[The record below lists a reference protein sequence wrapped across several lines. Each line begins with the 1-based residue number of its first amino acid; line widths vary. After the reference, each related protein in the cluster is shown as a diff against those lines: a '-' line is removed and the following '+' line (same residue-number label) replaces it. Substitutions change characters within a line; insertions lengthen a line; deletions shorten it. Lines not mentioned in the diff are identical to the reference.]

1 MLQSKTNWKRT
12 LFIIGALIPPLL
24 VSLGMVITPII
35 QTIIQSFQDPETK
48 AWTFANYVYLFT
60 EKVPKAAIWYTFENA
75 VLTVVLSVGISYLL
89 ALYMRFCDTKI
100 SKLVGNLYLLP
111 RFIPSLVAVYAMC
124 TIIKDSGLLYRLSL
138 LIPENNW
145 LYRATAGW
153 ENPIQLYGFKPGM
166 LYNMKGIQFMNLWF
180 NIPFAT
186 MIIVAALAGIPES
199 IIESARD
206 IGAGKLR
213 VFFEFILPLS
223 YKDVLIAVTFVF
235 MSNISSFTTPY
246 IIGPN
251 HPQFLGVYLRKLFSN
266 MEYELAAAVS
276 VVIFLFSSASAFM
289 YLYTNMKES
298 AWESRG

>member
-1 MLQSKTNWKRT
+1 MLQSKTNWKRN

-24 VSLGMVITPII
+24 VSLGMVIYPII
-35 QTIIQSFQDPETK
+35 QTVIQSFQDPETK

-75 VLTVVLSVGISYLL
+75 VLTVFLSVSISYLL
-89 ALYMRFCDTKI
+89 ALYMRFSDSKI

-124 TIIKDSGLLYRLSL
+124 TIVKDSGLIYRLSL
-138 LIPENNW
+138 LLPETSK
-145 LYRATAGW
+145 LH
-153 ENPIQLYGFKPGM
+153 GFKPGM

-186 MIIVAALAGIPES
+186 MIIVAALSGIPES

-213 VFFEFILPLS
+213 VFFQFILPLS

-276 VVIFLFSSASAFM
+276 VVIFLFSSASAFV

>member
-1 MLQSKTNWKRT
+1 MLQSKPNWKRT

-24 VSLGMVITPII
+24 VSLGMVITPIV

-75 VLTVVLSVGISYLL
+75 VLTVFLSVSISYLL
-89 ALYMRFCDTKI
+89 ALYMRFSDTKI
-100 SKLVGNLYLLP
+100 SKMVGNLYLLP

-124 TIIKDSGLLYRLSL
+124 TIIKDSGLIYRLSL
-138 LIPENNW
+138 LLPE
-145 LYRATAGW
+145 TSK
-153 ENPIQLYGFKPGM
+153 LYGFKPGM

-186 MIIVAALAGIPES
+186 MIIVAALSGISES

-213 VFFEFILPLS
+213 VFFQFILPLS

-276 VVIFLFSSASAFM
+276 VVIFLFSSASAFV
-289 YLYTNMKES
+289 YLYTNMKEQ
-298 AWESRG
+298 AWQSRG

>member
-24 VSLGMVITPII
+24 VSLGMVIYPII

-60 EKVPKAAIWYTFENA
+60 ETVPKAAIWYTFENA
-75 VLTVVLSVGISYLL
+75 VLTVFLSVSISYLL
-89 ALYMRFCDTKI
+89 ALYMRFSDSKI
-100 SKLVGNLYLLP
+100 SKMVGNLYLLP

-124 TIIKDSGLLYRLSL
+124 TIVKDSGLIYRLSL
-138 LIPENNW
+138 LLPE
-145 LYRATAGW
+145 TSK
-153 ENPIQLYGFKPGM
+153 LYGFKPGM

-180 NIPFAT
+180 NLPFAT

>member
-35 QTIIQSFQDPETK
+35 QTVIQSFQDPETK

-75 VLTVVLSVGISYLL
+75 VLTVFLSVSISYLL
-89 ALYMRFCDTKI
+89 ALYMRFSDTKI
-100 SKLVGNLYLLP
+100 SKMVGNLYLLP

-138 LIPENNW
+138 LLPETSK
-145 LYRATAGW
+145 LH
-153 ENPIQLYGFKPGM
+153 GFKPGM

-289 YLYTNMKES
+289 YLYTNMKEA

>member
-1 MLQSKTNWKRT
+1 MLQSKFNWKRT
-12 LFIIGALIPPLL
+12 LFIIGALIPPLM
-24 VSLGMVITPII
+24 VSLGMVIYPII
-35 QTIIQSFQDPETK
+35 QTIIQSFQDPDTK
-48 AWTFANYVYLFT
+48 AWTFGNYVYLFT

-75 VLTVVLSVGISYLL
+75 VLTVVLSVSISYML
-89 ALYMRFCDTKI
+89 ALYMRFSDSKI
-100 SKLVGNLYLLP
+100 SKLIGNLYLLP
-111 RFIPSLVAVYAMC
+111 RFIPSLVAVYAMM

-138 LIPENNW
+138 HLPE
-145 LYRATAGW
+145 TSK
-153 ENPIQLYGFKPGM
+153 LYGFKPGM

-186 MIIVAALAGIPES
+186 MIIVAALSGISES

-213 VFFEFILPLS
+213 VFFQFILPLS

-276 VVIFLFSSASAFM
+276 VVIFLFSSASAFV
-289 YLYTNMKES
+289 YLYTNMKEQ
-298 AWESRG
+298 AWESKG

>member
-1 MLQSKTNWKRT
+1 MLQSKNNWKKT

-24 VSLGMVITPII
+24 VSLGMVIYPII
-35 QTIIQSFQDPETK
+35 QTVIQSFQDPDTK
-48 AWTFANYVYLFT
+48 AWTFGNYVYLFT

-89 ALYMRFCDTKI
+89 ALYMRFSDSKI
-100 SKLVGNLYLLP
+100 SKLIGNLYLLP
-111 RFIPSLVAVYAMC
+111 RFIPSLVAVYAMT

-138 LIPENNW
+138 LLPETSK
-145 LYRATAGW
+145 LH
-153 ENPIQLYGFKPGM
+153 GFKPGM

-186 MIIVAALAGIPES
+186 MIIVAALSGISES

-213 VFFEFILPLS
+213 VFFQFILPLS

-276 VVIFLFSSASAFM
+276 VVIFLFSSASAFV
-289 YLYTNMKES
+289 YLYTNMKEA
-298 AWESRG
+298 AWESKG

>member
-1 MLQSKTNWKRT
+1 MLQSKTNWKRN

-24 VSLGMVITPII
+24 VSLGMVIYPII
-35 QTIIQSFQDPETK
+35 QTVIQSFQDPETK
-48 AWTFANYVYLFT
+48 AWTFGNYVYLFT

-75 VLTVVLSVGISYLL
+75 VLTVFLSVSISYLL
-89 ALYMRFCDTKI
+89 ALYMRFSDSKI
-100 SKLVGNLYLLP
+100 SKMVGNLYLLP

-124 TIIKDSGLLYRLSL
+124 TIVKDSGLIYRLSL
-138 LIPENNW
+138 LLPETSK
-145 LYRATAGW
+145 LH
-153 ENPIQLYGFKPGM
+153 GFKPGM

-213 VFFEFILPLS
+213 VFFQFILPLS

-276 VVIFLFSSASAFM
+276 VVIFLFSSASAFV

>member
-1 MLQSKTNWKRT
+1 MLQSKTNWKRN

-24 VSLGMVITPII
+24 VSLGMVIYPII

-75 VLTVVLSVGISYLL
+75 VLTVFLSVSISYLL
-89 ALYMRFCDTKI
+89 ALYMRFSDSKI
-100 SKLVGNLYLLP
+100 SKMVGNLYLLP

-124 TIIKDSGLLYRLSL
+124 TIVKDSGLIYRLSL
-138 LIPENNW
+138 LLPETSK
-145 LYRATAGW
+145 LH
-153 ENPIQLYGFKPGM
+153 GFKPGM

-213 VFFEFILPLS
+213 VFFQFILPLS

-276 VVIFLFSSASAFM
+276 VVIFLFSSASAFV

-298 AWESRG
+298 AWESKG

>member
-1 MLQSKTNWKRT
+1 MLESKNNWKKT

-24 VSLGMVITPII
+24 VSLGMVIYPII

-89 ALYMRFCDTKI
+89 ALYMRFSDTKI
-100 SKLVGNLYLLP
+100 SKMIGNLYLLP

-124 TIIKDSGLLYRLSL
+124 TIVKDSGLIYRLSL
-138 LIPENNW
+138 LLPE
-145 LYRATAGW
+145 TSK
-153 ENPIQLYGFKPGM
+153 LYGFKPGM

-186 MIIVAALAGIPES
+186 MIIVAALSGISES

-213 VFFEFILPLS
+213 VFFQFILPLS

-276 VVIFLFSSASAFM
+276 VVIFLFSSASAFV
-289 YLYTNMKES
+289 YLYTNMKEQ
-298 AWESRG
+298 AWQSRG

>member
-1 MLQSKTNWKRT
+1 MLQSKTNWKRN

-24 VSLGMVITPII
+24 VSLGMVIYPII
-35 QTIIQSFQDPETK
+35 QTVIQSFQDPETK
-48 AWTFANYVYLFT
+48 AWTFGNYVYLFT

-75 VLTVVLSVGISYLL
+75 VLTVVLSVSISYLL
-89 ALYMRFCDTKI
+89 ALYMRFSDSKI
-100 SKLVGNLYLLP
+100 SKMIGNLYLLP
-111 RFIPSLVAVYAMC
+111 RFIPSLVAVYAMM
-124 TIIKDSGLLYRLSL
+124 TIIKDSGLLNRLSL
-138 LIPENNW
+138 LLPETSK
-145 LYRATAGW
+145 LY
-153 ENPIQLYGFKPGM
+153 NFKPGM

-186 MIIVAALAGIPES
+186 MIIVAALSGISES

-213 VFFEFILPLS
+213 VFFQFILPLS

-266 MEYELAAAVS
+266 MDYELAAAVS
-276 VVIFLFSSASAFM
+276 VVIFLFSSASAFV
-289 YLYTNMKES
+289 YLYTNMKEQ
-298 AWESRG
+298 AWESKG

>member
-1 MLQSKTNWKRT
+1 MLQSKTNWKRN

-24 VSLGMVITPII
+24 VSLGMVIYPII

-75 VLTVVLSVGISYLL
+75 VLTVFLSVSISYLL
-89 ALYMRFCDTKI
+89 ALYMRFSDTKI
-100 SKLVGNLYLLP
+100 SKMVGNLYLLP

-124 TIIKDSGLLYRLSL
+124 TIVKDSGLIYRLSL
-138 LIPENNW
+138 LLPETSK
-145 LYRATAGW
+145 LH
-153 ENPIQLYGFKPGM
+153 GFKPGM

-276 VVIFLFSSASAFM
+276 VVIFLFSSASAFV

>member
-1 MLQSKTNWKRT
+1 MLQSKTNWKRN

-24 VSLGMVITPII
+24 VSLGMVIYPII

-48 AWTFANYVYLFT
+48 AWTFGNYVYLFT

-75 VLTVVLSVGISYLL
+75 VLTVVLSVSISYLL
-89 ALYMRFCDTKI
+89 ALYMRFSDTKI
-100 SKLVGNLYLLP
+100 SKMVGNLYLLP

-124 TIIKDSGLLYRLSL
+124 TIVKDSGLIYRLSL
-138 LIPENNW
+138 LLPETSK
-145 LYRATAGW
+145 LH
-153 ENPIQLYGFKPGM
+153 GFKPGM

-276 VVIFLFSSASAFM
+276 VVIFLFSSASAFV

>member
-1 MLQSKTNWKRT
+1 MLQSKNNWKKT

-24 VSLGMVITPII
+24 VSLGMVIYPII
-35 QTIIQSFQDPETK
+35 QTIIQSFQDPDTK
-48 AWTFANYVYLFT
+48 AWTFGNYVYLFT

-75 VLTVVLSVGISYLL
+75 VLTVVLSVSISYML
-89 ALYMRFCDTKI
+89 ALYMRFSDSKI
-100 SKLVGNLYLLP
+100 SKLIGNLYLLP
-111 RFIPSLVAVYAMC
+111 RFIPSLVAVYAMM

-138 LIPENNW
+138 HLPE
-145 LYRATAGW
+145 TSK
-153 ENPIQLYGFKPGM
+153 LYGFKPGM

-186 MIIVAALAGIPES
+186 MIIVAALSGISES

-213 VFFEFILPLS
+213 VFFQFILPLS

-276 VVIFLFSSASAFM
+276 VVIFLFSSASAFV

-298 AWESRG
+298 AWESKG

>member
-1 MLQSKTNWKRT
+1 MLQSKNNWKRN

-24 VSLGMVITPII
+24 VSLGLVIYPII
-35 QTIIQSFQDPETK
+35 TTVIQSFQDPDTK
-48 AWTFANYVYLFT
+48 AWTFGNYVFMFT
-60 EKVPKAAIWYTFENA
+60 NKVPKAAIWYTFEAA
-75 VLTVVLSVGISYLL
+75 VLTVVFSVSISYLL
-89 ALYMRFCDTKI
+89 AMYMRFSDSKI
-100 SKLVGNLYLLP
+100 SKLIGNLYLLP
-111 RFIPSLVAVYAMC
+111 RFVPALVAVYGMM
-124 TIIKDSGLLYRLSL
+124 TIVKDSGLIYRLSL
-138 LIPENNW
+138 LLPETSK
-145 LYRATAGW
+145 LH
-153 ENPIQLYGFKPGM
+153 GFKPGL

-186 MIIVAALAGIPES
+186 MIIVAALSGISES

-206 IGAGKLR
+206 VGAGKLR
-213 VFFEFILPLS
+213 VFFQFILPLS

-276 VVIFLFSSASAFM
+276 VVIFLFSSASAFV

>member
-1 MLQSKTNWKRT
+1 MLQSKNNWKKT

-24 VSLGMVITPII
+24 VSLGMVIYPII
-35 QTIIQSFQDPETK
+35 QTVIQSFQDPDTK

-89 ALYMRFCDTKI
+89 ALYMRFSDSKI
-100 SKLVGNLYLLP
+100 SKLIGNLYLLP
-111 RFIPSLVAVYAMC
+111 RFIPSLVAVYAMT

-138 LIPENNW
+138 LLPE
-145 LYRATAGW
+145 TSK
-153 ENPIQLYGFKPGM
+153 LYGFKPGM

-186 MIIVAALAGIPES
+186 MIIVAALSGISES

-213 VFFEFILPLS
+213 VFFQFILPLS

-276 VVIFLFSSASAFM
+276 VVIFLFSSASAFV
-289 YLYTNMKES
+289 YLYTNMKEQ

>member
-35 QTIIQSFQDPETK
+35 QTVIQSFQDPETK

-75 VLTVVLSVGISYLL
+75 VLTVFLSVSISYLL
-89 ALYMRFCDTKI
+89 ALYMRFSDTKI
-100 SKLVGNLYLLP
+100 SKMVGNLYLLP

-138 LIPENNW
+138 LLPE
-145 LYRATAGW
+145 TSK
-153 ENPIQLYGFKPGM
+153 LYGFKPGM

-289 YLYTNMKES
+289 YLYTNMKEA

>member
-1 MLQSKTNWKRT
+1 
-12 LFIIGALIPPLL
+12 
-24 VSLGMVITPII
+24 MVIYPII
-35 QTIIQSFQDPETK
+35 QTVIQSFQDPETK

-75 VLTVVLSVGISYLL
+75 VLTVFLSVSISYLL
-89 ALYMRFCDTKI
+89 ALYMRFSDSKI

-124 TIIKDSGLLYRLSL
+124 TIVKDSGLIYRLSL
-138 LIPENNW
+138 LLPETSK
-145 LYRATAGW
+145 LH
-153 ENPIQLYGFKPGM
+153 GFKPGM

-186 MIIVAALAGIPES
+186 MIIVAALSGIPES

-213 VFFEFILPLS
+213 VFFQFILPLS

-276 VVIFLFSSASAFM
+276 VVIFLFSSASAFV
-289 YLYTNMKES
+289 YLYTNMKEQ

>member
-24 VSLGMVITPII
+24 VSLGMVITPIV
-35 QTIIQSFQDPETK
+35 QTIIQSFQDPDTK

-100 SKLVGNLYLLP
+100 SKLIGNLYLLP

-124 TIIKDSGLLYRLSL
+124 TIIKDSGLIYRLSL
-138 LIPENNW
+138 LLPETSK
-145 LYRATAGW
+145 LH
-153 ENPIQLYGFKPGM
+153 GFKPGM

>member
-1 MLQSKTNWKRT
+1 MLQSKNNWKKT

-24 VSLGMVITPII
+24 VSLGMVIYPII
-35 QTIIQSFQDPETK
+35 QTIIQSFQDPDTK
-48 AWTFANYVYLFT
+48 AWTFGNYVYLFT

-75 VLTVVLSVGISYLL
+75 VLTVVLSVSISYML
-89 ALYMRFCDTKI
+89 ALYMRFSDSKI
-100 SKLVGNLYLLP
+100 SKLIGNLYLLP
-111 RFIPSLVAVYAMC
+111 RFIPSLVAVYAMM

-138 LIPENNW
+138 HLPE
-145 LYRATAGW
+145 TSK
-153 ENPIQLYGFKPGM
+153 LYGFKPGM

-186 MIIVAALAGIPES
+186 MIIVAALSGISES

-213 VFFEFILPLS
+213 VFFQFILPLS

-276 VVIFLFSSASAFM
+276 VVIFLFSSASAFV
-289 YLYTNMKES
+289 YLYTNMKEQ
-298 AWESRG
+298 AWESKG

>member
-1 MLQSKTNWKRT
+1 MLQSKNNWKKT

-24 VSLGMVITPII
+24 VSLGMVIYPII
-35 QTIIQSFQDPETK
+35 QTIIQSFQDPDTK
-48 AWTFANYVYLFT
+48 AWTFGNYVYLFT

-75 VLTVVLSVGISYLL
+75 VLTVVLSVSISYML
-89 ALYMRFCDTKI
+89 ALYMRFSDSKI
-100 SKLVGNLYLLP
+100 SKLIGNLYLLP
-111 RFIPSLVAVYAMC
+111 RFIPSLVAVYAMM

-138 LIPENNW
+138 HLPE
-145 LYRATAGW
+145 TSK
-153 ENPIQLYGFKPGM
+153 LYGFKPGM

-186 MIIVAALAGIPES
+186 MIIVAALSGISES

-213 VFFEFILPLS
+213 VFFQFILPLS

-289 YLYTNMKES
+289 YLYTNMKEA

>member
-1 MLQSKTNWKRT
+1 MLQSKNNWKKN

-24 VSLGMVITPII
+24 VSLGMVIYPII
-35 QTIIQSFQDPETK
+35 TTILTSFKDPDTQ
-48 AWTFANYVYLFT
+48 AWTFGNYVYLFT

-75 VLTVVLSVGISYLL
+75 VLTVVLSISISYLL
-89 ALYMRFCDTKI
+89 ALYLRFSDSKI
-100 SKLVGNLYLLP
+100 SKLIGNLYLLP

-124 TIIKDSGLLYRLSL
+124 TIVKDSGLIYRLSL
-138 LIPENNW
+138 LLPE
-145 LYRATAGW
+145 TSKF
-153 ENPIQLYGFKPGM
+153 YGFKPGM

-186 MIIVAALAGIPES
+186 MIIVAALSGISES

-213 VFFEFILPLS
+213 VFFQFILPLS

-276 VVIFLFSSASAFM
+276 VVIFLFSSASAFV
-289 YLYTNMKES
+289 YLYTNMKEQ
-298 AWESRG
+298 AWESKG

>member
-1 MLQSKTNWKRT
+1 MLQSKNNWKKN

-24 VSLGMVITPII
+24 VSLGMVIYPII
-35 QTIIQSFQDPETK
+35 TTILTSFKDPDTQ
-48 AWTFANYVYLFT
+48 AWTFGNYVYLFT

-75 VLTVVLSVGISYLL
+75 VLTVVLSISISYLL
-89 ALYMRFCDTKI
+89 ALYLRFSDSKI
-100 SKLVGNLYLLP
+100 SKLIGNLYLLP

-124 TIIKDSGLLYRLSL
+124 TIVKDSGLIYRLSL
-138 LIPENNW
+138 LLPE
-145 LYRATAGW
+145 TSKF
-153 ENPIQLYGFKPGM
+153 YGFKPGM

-186 MIIVAALAGIPES
+186 MIIVAALSGISES

-206 IGAGKLR
+206 IGAGRLR
-213 VFFEFILPLS
+213 VFFQFILPLS

-276 VVIFLFSSASAFM
+276 VVIFLFSSVSAFV
-289 YLYTNMKES
+289 YLYTNMKEQ
-298 AWESRG
+298 AWESKG

>member
-1 MLQSKTNWKRT
+1 MLQSKTNWKRN

-24 VSLGMVITPII
+24 VSLGMVIYPII
-35 QTIIQSFQDPETK
+35 QTVIQSFQDPETK
-48 AWTFANYVYLFT
+48 AWTFGNYVYLFT

-75 VLTVVLSVGISYLL
+75 VLTVVLSVSISYLL
-89 ALYMRFCDTKI
+89 ALYMRFSDSKI
-100 SKLVGNLYLLP
+100 SKMIGNLYLLP
-111 RFIPSLVAVYAMC
+111 RFIPSLVAVYAMM
-124 TIIKDSGLLYRLSL
+124 TIIKDSGLLNRLSL
-138 LIPENNW
+138 LLPETSK
-145 LYRATAGW
+145 LY
-153 ENPIQLYGFKPGM
+153 NFKPGM

-186 MIIVAALAGIPES
+186 MIIVAALSGISES

-213 VFFEFILPLS
+213 VFFQFILPLS

-276 VVIFLFSSASAFM
+276 VVIFLFSSASAFV

>member
-1 MLQSKTNWKRT
+1 MLQSKTNWKRI
-12 LFIIGALIPPLL
+12 LFIIGALIPPLM
-24 VSLGMVITPII
+24 VSLGMVIYPII
-35 QTIIQSFQDPETK
+35 QTVIQSFQDPETK

-75 VLTVVLSVGISYLL
+75 VLTVFLSVSISYLL
-89 ALYMRFCDTKI
+89 ALYMRFSDSKI

-124 TIIKDSGLLYRLSL
+124 TIVKDSGLIYRLSL
-138 LIPENNW
+138 LLPETSK
-145 LYRATAGW
+145 LH
-153 ENPIQLYGFKPGM
+153 GFKPGM

-186 MIIVAALAGIPES
+186 MIIVAALSGIPES

-276 VVIFLFSSASAFM
+276 VVIFLFSSASAFV

>member
-24 VSLGMVITPII
+24 VSLGMVITPIV
-35 QTIIQSFQDPETK
+35 QTIIQSFQDPDTK

-100 SKLVGNLYLLP
+100 SKLIGNLYLLP

-138 LIPENNW
+138 LLPE
-145 LYRATAGW
+145 TSK
-153 ENPIQLYGFKPGM
+153 LYGFKPGM

>member
-1 MLQSKTNWKRT
+1 MLQSKNNWKKT

-35 QTIIQSFQDPETK
+35 QTVIQSFQDPETK
-48 AWTFANYVYLFT
+48 AWMFANYVYLFT

-75 VLTVVLSVGISYLL
+75 VLTVVLSVSISYML
-89 ALYMRFCDTKI
+89 ALYMRFSDSKI
-100 SKLVGNLYLLP
+100 SKLIGNLYLLP
-111 RFIPSLVAVYAMC
+111 RFIPSLVAVYAMM
-124 TIIKDSGLLYRLSL
+124 TIIKDSGLLYGLSL
-138 LIPENNW
+138 HLPE
-145 LYRATAGW
+145 TSK
-153 ENPIQLYGFKPGM
+153 LYGFKPGM

-186 MIIVAALAGIPES
+186 MIIVAALSGISES

-213 VFFEFILPLS
+213 VFFQFILPLS

-276 VVIFLFSSASAFM
+276 VVIFLFSSASAFV
-289 YLYTNMKES
+289 YLYTNMKEQ
-298 AWESRG
+298 AWEAKG

>member
-1 MLQSKTNWKRT
+1 MLQSKTNWKRN

-24 VSLGMVITPII
+24 VSLGMVIYPII
-35 QTIIQSFQDPETK
+35 QTIIQSFQDPDTK

-75 VLTVVLSVGISYLL
+75 VLTVFLSVSISYLL
-89 ALYMRFCDTKI
+89 ALYMRFSDSKI
-100 SKLVGNLYLLP
+100 SKMVGNLYLLP

-124 TIIKDSGLLYRLSL
+124 TIVKDSGLIYRLSL
-138 LIPENNW
+138 LLPETSK
-145 LYRATAGW
+145 LH
-153 ENPIQLYGFKPGM
+153 GFKPGM

-213 VFFEFILPLS
+213 VFFQFILPLS

-251 HPQFLGVYLRKLFSN
+251 HPQFLGVYLRKLFSQ

-276 VVIFLFSSASAFM
+276 VVIFLFSSASAFV